1 RPGCRCARRPATE
14 PEVLELSRRIPP
26 RRAIVQD
33 AEPEHPEPMSDHD
46 DFLAWVDNE
55 LVGAERA
62 MMNGDD
68 GPRRK
73 IWSRVEP
80 VSVLGAW
87 RNAVGRDALV
97 EAFEVLATSFS
108 ECTDWSLELISFDVV
123 DQMAYTVGYERIS
136 ASIDGEPRT
145 FTLRATQVYRRE
157 DGQWRIGHRHAS
169 APSP

>member
-1 RPGCRCARRPATE
+1 
-14 PEVLELSRRIPP
+14 
-26 RRAIVQD
+26 
-33 AEPEHPEPMSDHD
+33 MSDHD
-46 DFLAWVDNE
+46 DFLAWVDSE

-97 EAFEVLATSFS
+97 DAFEVLATSFS
-108 ECTDWSLELISFDVV
+108 ECTDYALELISFDVV

-136 ASIDGEPRT
+136 ASIDGKPRT

-157 DGQWRIGHRHAS
+157 DGEWRVVHRHAD
-169 APSP
+169 AV